1 MPIYEHYEPTGYLW
15 KWCIPQIM
23 EFLMRK
29 NDPPVDLGMGV
40 SKHFICGSQPVSLF
54 LTHTYV
60 FLLEGCL
67 FAGKGMVA

>member
-1 MPIYEHYEPTGYLW
+1 
-15 KWCIPQIM
+15 
-23 EFLMRK
+23 MRK
-29 NDPPVDLGMGV
+29 NDQPVDLGMGV

-60 FLLEGCL
+60 LFLEGCL